1 MQVSEAPVL
10 VPDQRYLLL
19 LVRHGAGWEVL
30 GREGVIALSRSLTR
44 EQPFLVWIEPLG
56 LRKPDDLDALLQ
68 GRRQVALVQVHNIG
82 LASPA
87 ERWLD
92 EHGRLTDR
100 RVYDGSTDALTSVR
114 DAPSDPQLVEIS
126 YFEPTDGG
134 TFTSRR

>member
-1 MQVSEAPVL
+1 MGPDGVIL
-10 VPDQRYLLL
+10 VHSVPS
-19 LVRHGAGWEVL
+19 
-30 GREGVIALSRSLTR
+30 GVIALSRALTR

-56 LRKPDDLDALLQ
+56 LRKPDDLGALLQ
-68 GRRQVALVQVHNIG
+68 GRRQVALIQVHNIG
-82 LASPA
+82 LASPD

-100 RVYDGSTDALTSVR
+100 RIYDGSTDALTSMR
-114 DAPSDPQLVEIS
+114 DAPSDHQSVEIS